1 MMNRYNDIIDNIKL
15 VDIDLIKDWE
25 VLKKTQVIEKQKVF
39 FWIRLYLK
47 QEDDKIQIGDDVIIK
62 YNLSGEQ
69 LTTKFIYF
77 GKNGLSLDHDNEII
91 NYEGEDDKKILCLLV
106 DESFVNDDIPFI
118 RKLFKT
124 SIHYEYQL
132 LKRED
137 IVFINKRTGE
147 KIEYYDCHF

>member
-1 MMNRYNDIIDNIKL
+1 MNRYNDIIDNIKL

-47 QEDDKIQIGDDVIIK
+47 EEDDKIQIGDDVIIK

-106 DESFVNDDIPFI
+106 DESFINDDIPFI
-118 RKLFKT
+118 RKMFKT

-137 IVFINKRTGE
+137 IAFINKRTGQN
-147 KIEYYDCHF
+147 IEYYDCDF